1 MNIQQLSDEAELCG
15 SPGGCY
21 LRNQKA
27 KYTAEPPDI
36 SNELPIVSKYHHGGR
51 LQKVILSAFSSTCR
65 PFFCAFQD
73 SDYMQE
79 YLPGK
84 SLLLSH
90 PVPKTNLYH
99 CFFFPLLLF
108 FSQGRN

>member
-21 LRNQKA
+21 LRNQNA

-65 PFFCAFQD
+65 PFFFV
-73 SDYMQE
+73 
-79 YLPGK
+79 
-84 SLLLSH
+84 LSKI
-90 PVPKTNLYH
+90 PITGVFTWKVLAAQSSSPQNK
-99 CFFFPLLLF
+99 FIPLLFLSSTSVLF
-108 FSQGRN
+108 SGA